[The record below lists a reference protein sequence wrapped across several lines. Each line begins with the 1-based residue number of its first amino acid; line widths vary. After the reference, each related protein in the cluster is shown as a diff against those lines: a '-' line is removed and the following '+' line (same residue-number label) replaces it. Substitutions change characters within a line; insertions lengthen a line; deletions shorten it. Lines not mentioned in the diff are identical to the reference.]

1 VTVVRGRRRAVVGGV
16 RHLLVGLPPRLVVV
30 LAVPVVAAVEPVRDV
45 SLGARRRVVAEEV
58 PQQPPEPVHRK
69 GL

>member
-1 VTVVRGRRRAVVGGV
+1 VTVVRCRRRTVVGGV
-16 RHLLVGLPPRLVVV
+16 RHLLVGLPAALLVVLV
-30 LAVPVVAAVEPVRDV
+30 APVVAAMEPVRDV
-45 SLGARRRVVAEEV
+45 PLGARRRVVAEEV

>member
-1 VTVVRGRRRAVVGGV
+1 VTVVRRGRRAVVGGV
-16 RHLLVGLPPRLVVV
+16 RHLLVGLPARLVLV
-30 LAVPVVAAVEPVRDV
+30 LVVAMVAAMEAVRHV

-58 PQQPPEPVHRK
+58 AQQPPEPVHRN